1 MIRIAYV
8 INYIVKNG
16 PSSVVL
22 NLIDNLDRLEYDIAL
37 ITLFEGNDS
46 EVASTLQNNGV
57 AVYECKTLSRMK
69 CLLGQGKE
77 FEDYIKKGHFDILH
91 THGIIP
97 DILSFPSARQQQSEL
112 QQSTTICMKTTLIHY
127 GYAKAVSSCAAH
139 GCIKKIGRVRML
151 FKVCL

>member
-8 INYIVKNG
+8 INYIIKNG

-46 EVASTLQNNGV
+46 EVVSTLQNNGV

-77 FEDYIKKGHFDILH
+77 FEDYVKKRPF
-91 THGIIP
+91 
-97 DILSFPSARQQQSEL
+97 
-112 QQSTTICMKTTLIHY
+112 
-127 GYAKAVSSCAAH
+127 
-139 GCIKKIGRVRML
+139 
-151 FKVCL
+151 